1 MLQPLDVYSTSKTV
15 KVEKKKEIKRNRRR
29 ESEMMSFDDK
39 EKKSEMH
46 EDREMIAA
54 WS

>member
-1 MLQPLDVYSTSKTV
+1 MLQPLDEYSTSK
-15 KVEKKKEIKRNRRR
+15 KVEVRKKKEIKRNRRR

-46 EDREMIAA
+46 EDRVTIAA
-54 WS
+54 WT